1 MLKLICNHVGS
12 SKKFFHTVLSDDD
25 PQQETPQLLLLLP
38 RLRRTKKPSQREEA
52 NKDLPQDPCGQ
63 SRVCFHFV
71 FVSVSEEM
79 NVFQSP
85 RVNTLVT
92 GVEIF
97 E

>member
-1 MLKLICNHVGS
+1 MMILNKRHHQL
-12 SKKFFHTVLSDDD
+12 
-25 PQQETPQLLLLLP
+25 LLLLLP

-63 SRVCFHFV
+63 SRVCFHLV